1 MLDNNHVYNIIIII
15 LNIIQKTYQNIILE
29 LMLYLKTKPIIDA
42 FLIILKHDYISCGN
56 RIRAQGP

>member
-1 MLDNNHVYNIIIII
+1 
-15 LNIIQKTYQNIILE
+15 
-29 LMLYLKTKPIIDA
+29 MLYLKTKPIIDA